1 MSLYFLYEC
10 AAGYALFEKVEY
22 DETSTSLKQLQKS
35 IESFESFSKMIKL
48 KSFRAFQGNEQALSN
63 LRTLAESEISED
75 LKDFLE
81 TILAKTKASKVSIG
95 VIDKTLASKIGE
107 TFGVNVKL
115 NDSVFEMFRGIR
127 LHFTKFIKKGDFQDS
142 NLMKISLGL
151 GHSFSRSKVTTDVA
165 RQDKH
170 IIQTISLLEQIE
182 KNLNLFSMRIKE
194 WYSWHFPELV
204 KIVSENKTYVQL
216 VKLIQ
221 NKANVEK
228 GLISEI
234 EEIVLDGGLAERIM
248 QAINSSMGQE
258 LIEEDLNAMMNF
270 CDRVIN
276 GFEYRDDLK
285 EYLREKMLSVA
296 PSLTAFI
303 GESVGAKLIL
313 QAGSLTNLS
322 KCPASTVQ
330 ILGAEKALFRALKT
344 RGNTPKYGTLYHASY
359 INKAKAKDKGKI
371 SRYIANKCAL
381 AARLDCYSVNPTTRF
396 GERMKDQ
403 VEERLTFLETGEQS
417 RKNVDVMKEV
427 LDELKA
433 ENLYFETSEDLAAS
447 KKKKSKK
454 SKKQKV
460 VEPEEEEEEEE
471 VKPKKSK
478 KSHKVKQP
486 DEDELAEEEE
496 EVVKSKKKKLKQ

>member
-1 MSLYFLYEC
+1 MSLFFLYEC

-95 VIDKTLASKIGE
+95 VIDKNLANKIGE

-127 LHFTKFIKKGDFQDS
+127 LHFTKFIKKNDFQDS

-204 KIVSENKTYVQL
+204 KIVSDNKPYVQL

-221 NKANVEK
+221 DRTKVEK
-228 GLISEI
+228 GIVAEI
-234 EEIVLDGGLAERIM
+234 EEIVLDGGIAERIIS
-248 QAINSSMGQE
+248 AINSSMGQE
-258 LIEEDLNAMMNF
+258 LIEEDLNALMNF
-270 CDRVIN
+270 CDRTIS
-276 GFEYRDDLK
+276 GYEYRDDLK
-285 EYLREKMLSVA
+285 EYLREKMLNVA

-313 QAGSLTNLS
+313 QAGSLNNLS

-359 INKAKAKDKGKI
+359 INKAKPKDKGKI

-396 GERMKDQ
+396 GERMKEQ
-403 VEERLTFLETGEQS
+403 VEERLNFLETGEQS
-417 RKNVDVMKEV
+417 KKNVDVMKEV

-433 ENLYFETSEDLAAS
+433 ENLYFETPEDLAAS
-447 KKKKSKK
+447 KKKKKK
-454 SKKQKV
+454 SKKAKV
-460 VEPEEEEEEEE
+460 VEPEEEEEEE

-486 DEDELAEEEE
+486 DEEELAEEEE
-496 EVVKSKKKKLKQ
+496 EVVKSKKKKIKQ